1 MKFYYNVT
9 DLSEAMGITRTVVY
23 ERIKGIQDEIERGRY
38 NEYAIS
44 DRLINI
50 LVFIDYNKY
59 RNMLENPRQRSM
71 VPEYNADRVKAM
83 LTS

>member
-1 MKFYYNVT
+1 MKLYYNVK
-9 DLSEAMGITRTVVY
+9 DLSETMGVSRPVV
-23 ERIKGIQDEIERGRY
+23 EDRKRGIQDEIERGRY

-59 RNMLENPRQRSM
+59 KDLLNNPRLRSTA
-71 VPEYNADRVKAM
+71 PEFNPDRVKAM